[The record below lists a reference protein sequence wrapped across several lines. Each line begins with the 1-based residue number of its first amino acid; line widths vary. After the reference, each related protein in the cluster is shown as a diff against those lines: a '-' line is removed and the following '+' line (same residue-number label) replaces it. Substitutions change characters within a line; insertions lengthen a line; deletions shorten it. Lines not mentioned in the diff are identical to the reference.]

1 MLKPDK
7 RNDGIAYAENQ
18 GVQVASSEPC
28 FEYWLLLHSAKHYT
42 TAPMQ
47 KCDDVKPY
55 LKNAFGWEGYDKKK
69 SESQKLI
76 VPLVTKANVAAAAKA
91 AARVREHH
99 KAVGTPFP
107 ENPSTN
113 VDLLINA
120 INDAVAVANKVS
132 SD

>member
-1 MLKPDK
+1 M
-7 RNDGIAYAENQ
+7 
-18 GVQVASSEPC
+18 
-28 FEYWLLLHSAKHYT
+28 
-42 TAPMQ
+42 
-47 KCDDVKPY
+47 
-55 LKNAFGWEGYDKKK
+55 
-69 SESQKLI
+69 
-76 VPLVTKANVAAAAKA
+76 PLVTKANVAAAVKA